1 MFEKMTK
8 NQKALAG
15 FAVSYV
21 AYGAMFLG
29 PVVGLPDAA
38 GKFYGKP
45 TTSALTQSAA
55 TWTGLGA
62 VILGVDLLFVATNG
76 SKNTAA
82 WTLVANVCGCFMR
95 LGVFAA
101 QGSKA
106 AGGSLVANEYV
117 QGLTITLVITF
128 ASLWCL
134 SDGVGKVKNPVMGC
148 DGLTHGLLLFVA
160 AFYAAYNAMF
170 FFTDF
175 VAKQYVVPKSG
186 LEPAGVAMMAWN
198 MTMWIKN
205 PVMGC
210 DGLTHGLLLFVAAFY
225 AAYNAMFFFTD
236 FVAKQYVVPKSGLE
250 PAGVAMMA
258 WNMTM
263 WFPIMLNMLAVL
275 AAAPAKEMRRFC
287 LVRVGAIAACLYVM
301 HSEAA
306 ITVPAELTNGYVGQT
321 VALCALVCAGFGDK
335 IMPQHACRA
344 RRGAREGNEAVLP
357 RARRRNR
364 RLPLRH
370 AQRSRHHGPR
380 GAHQRVRRP
389 NRRPVRARV
398 RRVRGQNHAQE
409 GQARAHQGRREEEK
423 VNDVSKSSRDAKR
436 RRIHTKEGSELSS
449 MDSHN
454 IYPAPQRPAREYT
467 HPVFKKLNGNK
478 SD

>member
-8 NQKALAG
+8 NQKALAS

-198 MTMWIKN
+198 MTMW
-205 PVMGC
+205 
-210 DGLTHGLLLFVAAFY
+210 
-225 AAYNAMFFFTD
+225 
-236 FVAKQYVVPKSGLE
+236 
-250 PAGVAMMA
+250 
-258 WNMTM
+258 
-263 WFPIMLNMLAVL
+263 FPIMLNMLAVL

-335 IMPQHACRA
+335 IMP
-344 RRGAREGNEAVLP
+344 
-357 RARRRNR
+357 
-364 RLPLRH
+364 
-370 AQRSRHHGPR
+370 
-380 GAHQRVRRP
+380 
-389 NRRPVRARV
+389 
-398 RRVRGQNHAQE
+398 
-409 GQARAHQGRREEEK
+409 K
-423 VNDVSKSSRDAKR
+423 KAKR
-436 RRIHTKEGSELSS
+436 
-449 MDSHN
+449 
-454 IYPAPQRPAREYT
+454 APTRAAA
-467 HPVFKKLNGNK
+467 KKRK
-478 SD
+478 